1 MHQLTLQP
9 KKQFQTIEGFGASGA
24 WWAQLVGG
32 WPDETRREIMRLL
45 YCKEHGLGMQ
55 IYRYNLGGG
64 SKESDNGI
72 YCCPRRRAS
81 DFLAPDG
88 SYDWSRDAEAL
99 WCLREAVR
107 LGADEVVFFVNSP
120 PQRWT
125 VSGMAQ
131 AKIPFRANLK
141 REHELDFTNYVLDVT
156 EHFLAEGIPVKF
168 VSPINEPLGPWS
180 GRPYGQE
187 GCHYHPRGVRRLMRL
202 FAQEMDQ
209 RPALNN
215 TLLSGA
221 ENNDLRLFNKTYT
234 RAVMNDPVVRTRLD
248 GVDVHGYVFEP
259 LKCLKGA
266 DVKRRFR
273 RWMDKKYPGE
283 KIRMTEWTEMQGG
296 RDTGMESALVLANE
310 VFEDLAIT
318 GVVSWQKWIAV
329 SEYDFCDGLIY
340 INPEQQSFEL
350 PKRYFA
356 FGHFT
361 KFVPREAVRIGID
374 APANLQ
380 ALAFTC
386 DSHTAVILINHSDVT
401 MELSLGT
408 GAAKLHETTE
418 QKSLAQSDI
427 TLEQFTIAAKSINT
441 IIIKDG
447 SHV

>member
-1 MHQLTLQP
+1 MTKLTLYPNQP
-9 KKQFQTIEGFGASGA
+9 FQTIEGFGASGA

-32 WPDETRREIMRLL
+32 WPDETRREILRLL
-45 YCKEHGLGMQ
+45 YGKDGLGMQ

-72 YCCPRRRAS
+72 YWCPRRRAS
-81 DFLAPDG
+81 DFLAADG
-88 SYDWSRDAEAL
+88 SYDWSRDSEAL
-99 WCLREAVR
+99 WCLREAFR

-141 REHELDFTNYVLDVT
+141 REHEPDFTRYVLDVT

-168 VSPINEPLGPWS
+168 VSPINEPFGPWS
-180 GRPYGQE
+180 AKLCGQE
-187 GCHYHPRGVRRLMRL
+187 GCHYSARGVRRLMRL
-202 FAQEMDQ
+202 FAQEMDK
-209 RPALNN
+209 RPALKN

-234 RAVMNDPVVRTRLD
+234 RAVMNDPVVRARLD
-248 GVDVHGYVFEP
+248 GIDVHGYVFGP

-273 RWMDKKYPGE
+273 RWMDRKYPGE

-296 RDTGMESALVLANE
+296 RDLGMDSALVLANE
-310 VFEDLAIT
+310 VYEDLAIT

-329 SEYDFCDGLIY
+329 SEYDFSDGLIY
-340 INPEQQSFEL
+340 IDKDKQTFDL

-356 FGHFT
+356 FGHFS
-361 KFVPREAVRIGID
+361 KFVPRGAQRFGID

-386 DSHTAVILINHSDVT
+386 SIHTAVILINHNDSPV
-401 MELSLGT
+401 ELSLGAGT
-408 GAAKLHETTE
+408 AELHETTE
-418 QKSLAQSDI
+418 QKSLAQSSI
-427 TLEQFTIAAKSINT
+427 SLEQFTIAAKSVNT
-441 IIIKDG
+441 ILIKDG
-447 SHV
+447 SHA